1 MDKETLKMVLELK
14 EEEIKAKIRE
24 CLDLSYDKS
33 YILVKNEG
41 RLAELLNIELKKEK
55 GENNG

>member
-1 MDKETLKMVLELK
+1 MDKEMLKMVLELK

-33 YILVKNEG
+33 YILVKNEEK
-41 RLAELLNIELKKEK
+41 LAELLNIELKKEK
-55 GENNG
+55 GDE

>member
-33 YILVKNEG
+33 YILVKNEEK
-41 RLAELLNIELKKEK
+41 LAKLLNVKLNKKQ
-55 GENNG
+55 GE

>member
-24 CLDLSYDKS
+24 CLDLSYDKN
-33 YILVKNEG
+33 YILVKNEEK
-41 RLAELLNIELKKEK
+41 LAELLNIELKKEK
-55 GENNG
+55 GDE